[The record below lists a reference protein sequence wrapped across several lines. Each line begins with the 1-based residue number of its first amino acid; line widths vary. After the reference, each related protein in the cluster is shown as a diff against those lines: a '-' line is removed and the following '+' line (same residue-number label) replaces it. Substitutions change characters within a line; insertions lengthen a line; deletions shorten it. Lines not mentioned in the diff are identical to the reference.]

1 MVYASLYVYIHIYTQ
16 YNIYIYIYQLLHSV
30 IYDQGLSSSHD
41 FETEFNL
48 KIKFT

>member
-16 YNIYIYIYQLLHSV
+16 YNIYIYQLLHSV